1 MGLLLG
7 GSKSLAGYHLST
19 KVRTTTENLTEPQQK
34 IWLSTRSNT
43 EEMIKG
49 TKQAE
54 IMQKEKYEQDK
65 GRRFWTKAI
74 EGKSSRV
81 H

>member
-1 MGLLLG
+1 
-7 GSKSLAGYHLST
+7 
-19 KVRTTTENLTEPQQK
+19 
-34 IWLSTRSNT
+34 
-43 EEMIKG
+43 MIKG

-74 EGKSSRV
+74 EGKSLRV

>member
-7 GSKSLAGYHLST
+7 KSKSLIGYHPST
-19 KVRTTTENLTEPQQK
+19 KVRTTTKNLTK
-34 IWLSTRSNT
+34 YKVLTRKKWS

-49 TKQAE
+49 TKQAK